1 MSRTC
6 VTEPGEEATSG
17 STRVWMESTTTSAG
31 DSSSMAD
38 ATAPTCV
45 SDSSHS
51 PGSMAPSRPARSR
64 TCAPLS
70 SPET

>member
-6 VTEPGEEATSG
+6 VTDPGEEATSG
-17 STRVWMESTTTSAG
+17 SIRVWMESTTTSAG
-31 DSSSMAD
+31 DSWSMA
-38 ATAPTCV
+38 ATTAPTCV
-45 SDSSHS
+45 SGSSHS
-51 PGSMAPSRPARSR
+51 AGSMADSRPARSR

>member
-1 MSRTC
+1 
-6 VTEPGEEATSG
+6 
-17 STRVWMESTTTSAG
+17 MESTTTSAG

-38 ATAPTCV
+38 TTAPTCV

-51 PGSMAPSRPARSR
+51 AGSMAPSRPARSR